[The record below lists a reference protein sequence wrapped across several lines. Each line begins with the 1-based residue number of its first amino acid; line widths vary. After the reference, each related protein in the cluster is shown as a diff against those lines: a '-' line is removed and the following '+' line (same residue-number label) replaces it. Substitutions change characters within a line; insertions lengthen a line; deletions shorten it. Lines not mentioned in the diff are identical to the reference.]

1 MKIEQI
7 LLWFEREIRTF
18 MLNKLFP
25 DNFYDFVFLCFA
37 IFQILIFTH
46 EQWKFTQIFLIS
58 VKIWRIFSPRGKK
71 NREFYEPN
79 F

>member
-25 DNFYDFVFLCFA
+25 DNFYDFVFLYLA
-37 IFQILIFTH
+37 IFQILIFAH
-46 EQWKFTQIFLIS
+46 EQWKFTQTNE
-58 VKIWRIFSPRGKK
+58 V
-71 NREFYEPN
+71 
-79 F
+79 